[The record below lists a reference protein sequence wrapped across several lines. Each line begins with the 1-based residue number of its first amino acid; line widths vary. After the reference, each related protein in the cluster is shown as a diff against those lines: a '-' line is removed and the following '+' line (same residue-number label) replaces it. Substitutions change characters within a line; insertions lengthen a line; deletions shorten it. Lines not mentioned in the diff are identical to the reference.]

1 MLKLN
6 IFFATITAMKN
17 YQNHLF
23 SFNALVK
30 ALEKLPTI
38 GKKSA
43 RKMAYTLAVENPP
56 LGLQI
61 SQAIHDCITDI
72 QKCNVCGA
80 LSNNEICHIC
90 LDSTRKNGTLCIVSH
105 PKDVFLIEE
114 IGEFNGLYCVI
125 EDYQYCNFSQLIERI
140 KEENIQEVIFAFIPS
155 LESDVLVM
163 FIQEKLGHLGLKF
176 SKIAQGVP
184 LNVSLDNIDNM
195 SLARAF
201 NARVNA

>member
-1 MLKLN
+1 
-6 IFFATITAMKN
+6 MKN

-23 SFNALVK
+23 SFNSLVS
-30 ALEKLPTI
+30 ALEKMPTI

-43 RKMAYTLAVENPP
+43 RRMAYTLSVENAP

-61 SQAIHDCITDI
+61 AQAIHDCIATI
-72 QKCNVCGA
+72 NKCSVCGA
-80 LSNNEICHIC
+80 LSSGEICHIC

-114 IGEFNGLYCVI
+114 ISEFHGVYCVI
-125 EDYQYCNFSQLIERI
+125 EDYQHCDFTNLIKRI
-140 KEENIQEVIFAFIPS
+140 QESEIKEVIFAFMPS
-155 LESDVLVM
+155 LESDMIVM
-163 FIQEKLGHLGLKF
+163 FIQEKLAHLNLHF

-184 LNVSLDNIDNM
+184 SNVSLDNIDQF